1 MKKSLLA
8 IAAMTAFA
16 GAAQAQSSVT
26 VYGVIDTGIA
36 NITNVANTAT
46 VTASGTK
53 ATATGMQNGGLGTPR
68 FGLKGSEDLGGGSK
82 ALFVLESEFLS
93 ADGSQ
98 ASSQD
103 ALFNRAS
110 WVGLDNAKLG
120 TIKLGRMNTAGYDAL
135 ARMETFGGGNIGGA
149 IAIGGY
155 GYARIKDAVSL
166 ESPRM
171 FGIQAIAQSGTATD
185 TVTLASGTQTTA
197 NTNPSVVAGDY
208 NQNRLNQFAL
218 NYLAGPLEVWA
229 TIGKLYSAANATAN
243 ANAIPKTVTSQIFGN
258 YSITPAIKL
267 NASWVSV
274 NTYVATLQT
283 SAQNT
288 AQTSFGVNY
297 QATPV
302 IGLDGIYTSL
312 KTLTSATS
320 NTPKVYG
327 ARVRYDLSKRT
338 TVYGIVAAS
347 SQDNGSA
354 IGLTN
359 TGKFSSGTTAG
370 NVLVGGT
377 PAVAGV
383 NQTGVMIGVRH
394 TF

>member
-8 IAAMTAFA
+8 VAAMTAFA

-26 VYGVIDTGIA
+26 VYGIIDTGFA
-36 NITNVANTAT
+36 NISNVANTAT

-53 ATATGMQNGGLGTPR
+53 ATATGMQNGGLATPR
-68 FGLKGSEDLGGGSK
+68 FGLKGSEDLGGGTK
-82 ALFVLESEFLS
+82 ANFVLESEFLS

-110 WVGLDNAKLG
+110 WVGLENAKFG
-120 TIKLGRMNTAGYDAL
+120 QVKLGRFNTAGYDNL

-149 IAIGGY
+149 IAVGGY
-155 GYARIKDAVSL
+155 GYARIKDAVGY

-171 FGIQAIAQSGTATD
+171 YGIQAILQTGTATD
-185 TVTLASGTQTTA
+185 TVTLASGTQTTS

-208 NQNRLNQFAL
+208 NQNKLNQAAL
-218 NYLAGPLEVWA
+218 NYVNGPLELWA
-229 TIGKLYSAANATAN
+229 TIGKLYSGAATAAN
-243 ANAIPKTVTSQIFGN
+243 ANAIPKTVTAQVFGN

-267 NASWVSV
+267 NASWVSA
-274 NTYVATLQT
+274 NTYVASTT
-283 SAQNT
+283 TTAQNT

-312 KTLTSATS
+312 KTIAS
-320 NTPKVYG
+320 NAAYTPKVYG

-338 TVYGIVAAS
+338 TIYGIVAAS

-354 IGLTN
+354 IALVN
-359 TGKFSSGTTAG
+359 TGKFSSGTTGA
-370 NVLVGGT
+370 VLVGGA

-383 NQTGVMIGVRH
+383 NQTGVMIGMRH

>member
-36 NITNVANTAT
+36 NITNVANTST
-46 VTASGTK
+46 VTATGTK
-53 ATATGMQNGGLGTPR
+53 ATATGMQNGGLSTPR

-82 ALFVLESEFLS
+82 AVFVLESEFLS

-110 WVGLDNAKLG
+110 WVGLENAKLG

-135 ARMETFGGGNIGGA
+135 ARMETFGGGNLGGA
-149 IAIGGY
+149 IAVGSY
-155 GYARIKDAVSL
+155 GYARIKDAVSI

-185 TVTLASGTQTTA
+185 TTTLASGTQTTA
-197 NTNPSVVAGDY
+197 NTNPSTIAGDY
-208 NQNRLNQFAL
+208 NQNRLNQLAL
-218 NYLAGPLEVWA
+218 NYLAGPVEAWA
-229 TIGKLYSAANATAN
+229 TIGKLYSGATTAANTN
-243 ANAIPKTVTSQIFGN
+243 ALPKTVTAQLFAS

-267 NASWVSV
+267 NASWVST
-274 NTYVATLQT
+274 NTYVAALTT
-283 SAQNT
+283 TAQNV
-288 AQTSFGVNY
+288 AQTSFGANY

-302 IGLDGIYTSL
+302 IGVDGIYTAV
-312 KTLTSATS
+312 KTTAS
-320 NTPKVYG
+320 NAAYTPKVYG

-347 SQDNGSA
+347 SQDGASA
-354 IGLTN
+354 LAIAN
-359 TGKFSSGTTAG
+359 TGKFSSGTTSAA
-370 NVLVGGT
+370 LVGGT
-377 PAVAGV
+377 PAIAGV
-383 NQTGVMIGVRH
+383 NQTGVMVGVRH